1 MTFTGATKTV
11 GVFGYPVTHS
21 LSPAMQNAAIES
33 AGLDMVYLPFSV
45 EPSMLRGAVSAVRAL
60 NMVGVNLTIPHKE
73 AVMEYL
79 DEISDEAR
87 IIGAVNT
94 IVNDNGRLIGYNTDG
109 RGYLQSVREEAGFEP
124 AGKSIV
130 IIGAGGAARGII
142 NALARE
148 GAASIAIANRTI
160 PRAER
165 LAAEFKPLYPAVT
178 ITPLPLEGD
187 HLRATLQSASLV
199 VNTTSLGM
207 EGRGKVDIALDELP
221 KHSTVSDI
229 VYNPRTT
236 DLLRRAADLGLATHG
251 GLGMLVCQ
259 GALGFTLWT
268 GREAPVAVMRSAAEE
283 ALGEG
288 E

>member
-1 MTFTGATKTV
+1 MTFTGTTKTI

-45 EPSMLRGAVSAVRAL
+45 EPSMLREAVSALRAL
-60 NMVGVNLTIPHKE
+60 NMTGVNLTIPHKE

-79 DEISDEAR
+79 DEVSDEAR
-87 IIGAVNT
+87 VIGAVNT
-94 IVNDNGRLIGYNTDG
+94 IVNDNGKLIGHNTDG
-109 RGYLQSVREEAGFEP
+109 RGYLQSVREEAGFDP

-142 NALARE
+142 NALALE
-148 GAASIAIANRTI
+148 GAAAIAIANRTI

-178 ITPLPLEGD
+178 ITPLPLEGEL
-187 HLRATLQSASLV
+187 LRATLHSASLV

-207 EGRGKVDIALDELP
+207 EGKGKVDIALDELP
-221 KHSTVSDI
+221 KRSIISDI

-236 DLLRRAADLGLATHG
+236 DLLRRAADRGLAVHG

-268 GREAPVAVMRSAAEE
+268 GCEAPVAVMRSAAEE

>member
-60 NMVGVNLTIPHKE
+60 NMAGVNLTIPHKE

-124 AGKSIV
+124 AAKSIV

-148 GAASIAIANRTI
+148 GTASIAIANRTL

-165 LAAEFKPLYPAVT
+165 LAAEFKPLYPTVT
-178 ITPLPLEGD
+178 ITPLPLEAD
-187 HLRATLQSASLV
+187 PLRATLQSASLV

-207 EGRGKVDIALDELP
+207 EGKGKVDIALDELP
-221 KHSTVSDI
+221 KHSIVSDI

-236 DLLRRAADLGLATHG
+236 DLLTRAADLGLAAHG

-268 GREAPVAVMRSAAEE
+268 GCEAPVAVMRSAAEE

>member
-45 EPSMLRGAVSAVRAL
+45 EPSKLREAVSAVRAL
-60 NMVGVNLTIPHKE
+60 NMAGVNLTIPHKE

-236 DLLRRAADLGLATHG
+236 DLFRRAADLGLAAHG
-251 GLGMLVCQ
+251 GLGMFVCQ

>member
-60 NMVGVNLTIPHKE
+60 NMAGVNLTIPHKE

-165 LAAEFKPLYPAVT
+165 LAAEFKPIYPTVT
-178 ITPLPLEGD
+178 ITPLPLEAD
-187 HLRATLQSASLV
+187 PLRATLQSASLV

-207 EGRGKVDIALDELP
+207 EGKGKVDIDLDELP
-221 KHSTVSDI
+221 KHSIVSDI

-236 DLLRRAADLGLATHG
+236 DLLRRAADLGLAAHG

-268 GREAPVAVMRSAAEE
+268 GYEAPVAVMRSAAEE